1 MDIKYLDFIG
11 MYSEVYPDGF
21 CNHVINE
28 FEKLITAGHCGNR
41 SDVYTFFTTN
51 GGANWYGA
59 LALYNYA

>member
-1 MDIKYLDFIG
+1 MMDIKYLDFIG

-41 SDVYTFFTTN
+41 QDNEGVTKTKKV
-51 GGANWYGA
+51 
-59 LALYNYA
+59 